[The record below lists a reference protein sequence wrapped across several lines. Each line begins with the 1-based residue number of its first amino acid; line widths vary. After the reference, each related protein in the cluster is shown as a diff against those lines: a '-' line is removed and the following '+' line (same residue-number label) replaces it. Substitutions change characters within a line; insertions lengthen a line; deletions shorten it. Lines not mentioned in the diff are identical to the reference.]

1 MLHADQHVRAGVQ
14 ATSNQRIPR
23 APREREC
30 EMHDRD
36 EGIGHL
42 LPRKAH
48 ARPVPSRR
56 RARRLLQ
63 EPLDVQRRGRLGAPV
78 GIPNI
83 CMPQNPTSLFGFKS
97 SKVKSIHKQQSTIV
111 PT

>member
-1 MLHADQHVRAGVQ
+1 MGLQ
-14 ATSNQRIPR
+14 
-23 APREREC
+23 C
-30 EMHDRD
+30 EVGRDD

-63 EPLDVQRRGRLGAPV
+63 EPLDVQRRHGDVGAPV